1 MNIALIGATG
11 NVGTR
16 LISELRRRR
25 HQVTAIARHPEKLD
39 RQDGV
44 NPAVG
49 DVNRNQGGESA
60 TVACRRRS
68 GKFGG
73 RARTYPCELPGLSPR
88 IQT

>member
-11 NVGTR
+11 NVGTP
-16 LISELRRRR
+16 LISELRRRG

-49 DVNRNQGGESA
+49 DVQP
-60 TVACRRRS
+60 RRRKCH
-68 GKFGG
+68 G
-73 RARTYPCELPGLSPR
+73 CLSSEEREVWRSRPDSPL
-88 IQT
+88 

>member
-1 MNIALIGATG
+1 MKIALIGATG

-49 DVNRNQGGESA
+49 DVQNE
-60 TVACRRRS
+60 TH
-68 GKFGG
+68 
-73 RARTYPCELPGLSPR
+73 LPQCLLGTMCDPQR
-88 IQT
+88 EVP